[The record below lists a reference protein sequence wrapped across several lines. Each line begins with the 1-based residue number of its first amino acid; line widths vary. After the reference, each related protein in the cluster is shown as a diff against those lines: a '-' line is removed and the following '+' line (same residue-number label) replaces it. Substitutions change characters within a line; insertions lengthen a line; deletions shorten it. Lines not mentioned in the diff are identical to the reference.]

1 MKQLIYTPMVA
12 LIMMGLQL
20 EGVAQCDTIM
30 TMCEKNITEQYI
42 SDGQVYR
49 ALVNGNEVAEFSMT
63 LFEGNTY
70 RIAACSGLEDGNLF
84 FTMLD
89 PEGQAL
95 FKSEDF
101 AGAPYW
107 DFIIENTLQVTI
119 ETRLNPHKSQSGCA
133 VIVVGFKKD

>member
-1 MKQLIYTPMVA
+1 MKQLIYTLSLAITFACIAPSA
-12 LIMMGLQL
+12 H
-20 EGVAQCDTIM
+20 AQCDTIM
-30 TMCEKNITEQYI
+30 TLCEKNISEQYI

-49 ALVNGNEVAEFSMT
+49 ALVNGTEVAEFSMT

-70 RIAACSGLEDGNLF
+70 RIAACSGMENGNLL
-84 FTMLD
+84 FTLLD

-101 AGAPYW
+101 ASAPYW
-107 DFIIENTLQVTI
+107 DFNIENTVQVTI
-119 ETRLNPHKSQSGCA
+119 ETKLNPHKSESGCA

>member
-1 MKQLIYTPMVA
+1 MKHLISILRPLLLVLA
-12 LIMMGLQL
+12 LQSIGH
-20 EGVAQCDTIM
+20 AQCDTIM
-30 TMCEKNITEQYI
+30 TLCEKNITEQYI

-49 ALVNGNEVAEFSMT
+49 ALISGGEVAEFSMT

-70 RIAACSGLEDGNLF
+70 RIAACSGMEDGNLL

-107 DFIIENTLQVTI
+107 DFNIENTLQVTI
-119 ETRLNPHKSQSGCA
+119 EAKLNPHKTQSGCA
-133 VIVVGFKKD
+133 VLVVGFKKD

>member
-1 MKQLIYTPMVA
+1 MKHILSTLSTLLFLLMLSTTSQ
-12 LIMMGLQL
+12 
-20 EGVAQCDTIM
+20 AQCDTIM
-30 TMCEKNITEQYI
+30 TLCEKNITEQFI

-49 ALVNGNEVAEFSMT
+49 ALISGTEVAEFSMT

-70 RIAACSGLEDGNLF
+70 RIAACSGMEDGNLLF
-84 FTMLD
+84 SMLD

-107 DFIIENTLQVTI
+107 DFNIENTVQVTI
-119 ETRLNPHKSQSGCA
+119 EAKLNPHKTQSGCA
-133 VIVVGFKKD
+133 VLVVGFKKD

>member
-1 MKQLIYTPMVA
+1 MKHLISILRPLLLVLA
-12 LIMMGLQL
+12 FQSIGH
-20 EGVAQCDTIM
+20 AQCDTIM
-30 TMCEKNITEQYI
+30 TLCEKNITEQYI

-49 ALVNGNEVAEFSMT
+49 ALISGGEVAEFSMT

-70 RIAACSGLEDGNLF
+70 RIAACSGMEDGNLL

-107 DFIIENTLQVTI
+107 DFNIENTLQVTI
-119 ETRLNPHKSQSGCA
+119 EAKLNPHKTQSGCA
-133 VIVVGFKKD
+133 VLVVGFKKD

>member
-1 MKQLIYTPMVA
+1 MNQLTYTLMMA
-12 LIMMGLQL
+12 LFMMGLQL
-20 EGVAQCDTIM
+20 SSVAQCDTIM
-30 TMCEKNITEQYI
+30 TMCEKNITDQYI

-49 ALVNGNEVAEFSMT
+49 ALVNSSEVAEFSMT